1 MLLISYSRLS
11 SEQCQCYVNL
21 VLPLC
26 IIYPFYFTLIEEYCF
41 GISCYETKNAAEW
54 WKVWAASILLFWQI
68 LCIIGIDTLAIW
80 TNTFWKSEQMHSA
93 IWTNTFWNLNKCILQ
108 FGQIHF
114 EIWTNSFRNLDKYML
129 KFEQIHFEIWTNT
142 FWNLD
147 KYVSIFRQIYFVV
160 WII

>member
-41 GISCYETKNAAEW
+41 GISCYETKNATEW
-54 WKVWAASILLFWQI
+54 LKVCAASILLFWQI

-80 TNTFWKSEQMHSA
+80 TNTFW
-93 IWTNTFWNLNKCILQ
+93 NLNKCILQ
-108 FGQIHF
+108 FGQIHS
-114 EIWTNSFRNLDKYML
+114 EIWTNAFCNLDKHIL
-129 KFEQIHFEIWTNT
+129 KSEQMHFAIWTNTFWNFEQIHFEIWTNT
-142 FWNLD
+142 FWNFEHL
-147 KYVSIFRQIYFVV
+147 YLYFS
-160 WII
+160 